1 MRALLLHPDRDFDP
15 RLLLQERYRR
25 DPEPEWHQQLLP
37 HERDLVQDLELDT
50 LLAAMAG
57 GDQFLLGV
65 VRKVLLSAFQN
76 DASVVAYRQQ
86 ALRDSLNNPEAI
98 RNLYALAVDAID
110 MSRKHAWGL
119 STHYPSSLLYESLEL
134 LESLSAM
141 LRQLRVMAASHAAR
155 FFSAAFTSLFVLL
168 LKELDDAYL
177 STITT
182 DLKDLKFR
190 RGVLFSAELGPW
202 NESDNYVLRF
212 VGDKDPTWWQRIFG
226 QRLPGL
232 TFRIHERDEAGAR
245 ILGNMRQRAISR
257 VALALAESADHVLR
271 FFKTLRTELAFYV
284 ACLNLH
290 DRLLAK
296 GEPVVLPVP
305 DPPGT
310 RTLSFRGLYD
320 ACLTLHKETRLVGND
335 TVADSKN
342 LLVVTGANQGGKSSF
357 LRSIGLAQVMM
368 QAGMFV
374 GAEAFRAELCSVL
387 LTHYKREEDTT
398 MTSGKLDEELA
409 RMSSLAERLRPY
421 SILLFNESFAA
432 TNEREGSEIARQV
445 VTALLE
451 KRIKILYVTHLY
463 DFARGF
469 LPRQDA
475 LFFRPERLADG
486 TRTFRLLEAEPLET
500 SFGEDLY
507 RETFENR
514 ETEQIQPAP
523 NLST

>member
-1 MRALLLHPDRDFDP
+1 
-15 RLLLQERYRR
+15 
-25 DPEPEWHQQLLP
+25 
-37 HERDLVQDLELDT
+37 
-50 LLAAMAG
+50 
-57 GDQFLLGV
+57 
-65 VRKVLLSAFQN
+65 
-76 DASVVAYRQQ
+76 VAYRQQ
-86 ALRDSLNNPEAI
+86 ALRDSLNNPEAV
-98 RNLYALAVDAID
+98 RSFYGLTVDAIE

-134 LESLSAM
+134 LESLSVM
-141 LRQLRVMAASHAAR
+141 LRQLRTMAASQAAH
-155 FFSAAFTSLFVLL
+155 FSSAAFTNLFALL
-168 LKELDDAYL
+168 LKELDDTYL

-182 DLKDLKFR
+182 YLKDLKFR
-190 RGVLFSAELGPW
+190 KGVLFSAELGPW
-202 NESDNYVLRF
+202 NESANYVLRF

-245 ILGNMRQRAISR
+245 ILGNMRQRAIGR
-257 VALALAESADHVLR
+257 VAIALAESADHVLR
-271 FFKTLRTELAFYV
+271 FFKTLRTELGFYV

-290 DRLLAK
+290 DRLLAT
-296 GEPVVLPVP
+296 GEPAAMPVP

-320 ACLTLHKETRLVGND
+320 VCLRLHKETRVVGND
-335 TVADSKN
+335 TIADGKN
-342 LLVVTGANQGGKSSF
+342 LLVITGANQGGKSSF

-368 QAGMFV
+368 QSGMFV
-374 GAEAFRAELCSVL
+374 GAEAFRGELCPVL

-409 RMSSLAERLRPY
+409 RMSSLAERLRPN
-421 SILLFNESFAA
+421 SSLLFNESFAA

-451 KRIKILYVTHLY
+451 KHVKVLYVTHLY

-469 LPRQDA
+469 LPREDA

-507 RETFENR
+507 REIFEKPG
-514 ETEQIQPAP
+514 TEEIAS
-523 NLST
+523 LSA